1 MVLMFCLSMVCHIS
15 NRNGDGYSLPYMG
28 CVTKKTF
35 FRDSSDCDHADKS
48 NELLF
53 KIKHTVGTCLKLF
66 IDSSE
71 ETTEQVVEGDDTQA
85 KTGTE
90 KVTSQ
95 LKEET
100 DKAGNQK
107 TGTKPKKALA
117 GKVAKAGTLA
127 VAGTQQVSEDP
138 SKIDETAGSASK
150 ESDKKAAT
158 KSEPVAKQAVEKS
171 DIKTESG
178 MRMHSCSV
186 LIGL

>member
-1 MVLMFCLSMVCHIS
+1 
-15 NRNGDGYSLPYMG
+15 MG
-28 CVTKKTF
+28 RVTKKPTF
-35 FRDSSDCDHADKS
+35 SGIHLIVTMQVKATSCCLRS
-48 NELLF
+48 
-53 KIKHTVGTCLKLF
+53 KHTVVTCLKLF

-90 KVTSQ
+90 MVTSQ

-100 DKAGNQK
+100 DEAGNQK

-127 VAGTQQVSEDP
+127 VVGTQQLFEEPGKV
-138 SKIDETAGSASK
+138 DETAGSVSI
-150 ESDKKAAT
+150 EPNKKAAT

-178 MRMHSCSV
+178 MGKFAV
-186 LIGL
+186 LQCFDRAIT